1 MVLEIAD
8 IKIIKGGEADFE
20 QAARFGLDTVLA
32 KAAGFAGYEIRRS
45 IESPNRFVLMIHW
58 NTLEDHTVGFR
69 QSSAYSQWRA
79 IVSPFFEQAPVIE
92 HFELAGS
99 SATLGAN

>member
-69 QSSAYSQWRA
+69 QSSSYSQWRA
-79 IVSPFFEQAPVIE
+79 IVSPFFAETPSIE

-99 SATLGAN
+99 SASFAPN